1 MLESISRMLIDLGI
15 AVLIIVVGGLFV
27 WGIKLAIEEP
37 EYQSKSKL
45 IRILLIIFEGVRNAV
60 QFAGIIGLGLLYVIV
75 LVILPAYVVIH
86 FVVKYW

>member
-27 WGIKLAIEEP
+27 CGIKLAIVEP
-37 EYQSKSKL
+37 EYQSKRKL

-75 LVILPAYVVIH
+75 LVILPGYVIIH

>member
-37 EYQSKSKL
+37 EWTETL
-45 IRILLIIFEGVRNAV
+45 
-60 QFAGIIGLGLLYVIV
+60 
-75 LVILPAYVVIH
+75 
-86 FVVKYW
+86 